1 MPDPARLVRRS
12 MIVCRQRGLT
22 DAEGYLLIAGI
33 ADAIIAEMLAQGQ
46 TDIGWLREVSNL
58 AQRFY
63 QASISLD
70 RQADR

>member
-1 MPDPARLVRRS
+1 
-12 MIVCRQRGLT
+12 MIVCRQRGLA

-63 QASISLD
+63 QASISLG